1 MTEVIFEHCAD
12 LVGKV
17 RIIDFLIGLQ
27 IPAQGPAIQIAGT
40 DAAPLVAYQHLGMGK
55 AGLILEDPYSLAE

>member
-1 MTEVIFEHCAD
+1 MVEIIFQHRAYSLGEI
-12 LVGKV
+12 

-40 DAAPLVAYQHLGMGK
+40 DAAPLVAYQYLGMGK
-55 AGLILEDPYSLAE
+55 AGLILEDPYSMAE